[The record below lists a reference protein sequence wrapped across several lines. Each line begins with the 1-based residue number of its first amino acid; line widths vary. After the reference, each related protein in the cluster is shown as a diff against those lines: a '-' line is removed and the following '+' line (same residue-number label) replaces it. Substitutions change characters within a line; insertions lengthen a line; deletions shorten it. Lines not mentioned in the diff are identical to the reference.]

1 MPLLNIRLKNI
12 GPFRDA
18 SIPFSFPKRPVHSTI
33 DDECLEGFP
42 NMRVKR
48 CSIVSSPYRRTG
60 SLLCRAIVTAC
71 DPELRADDFPEAL
84 EAGGEASISADF
96 ADGDMLY
103 RITTTRVGHGLE
115 RKAYGRRI
123 HRHRSYEWMA
133 SLLSSESGI
142 PLAEALAHLPKTLFF
157 HPGMRIST
165 ALFGNPDVAFD
176 TLKAV
181 IGIVEPRAS
190 VVRRDEG
197 FEIGYG
203 RHLFVLT
210 DSAKTKASL
219 DDWEVRIF
227 AAVIVAAMLAS
238 TMTCERPLIVS
249 DMALSCLDP
258 NIEERIVLM
267 MIGRLGCGG
276 QLLHVTNDTGLL
288 TVNLPKHSF
297 LFLSRDMDD
306 AKAITASTLLKKPSA
321 SVWNAAEMD
330 MFDSLPDEGLL
341 DDLERKYPENRIV

>member
-1 MPLLNIRLKNI
+1 MPLLNIRLKDI

-42 NMRVKR
+42 DIRVKR

-71 DPELRADDFPEAL
+71 NPKLWAGDFPEEL
-84 EAGGEASISADF
+84 EAGSDASLTVDF

-103 RITTTRVGHGLE
+103 RITTVRSGHGLE

-123 HRHRSYEWMA
+123 HRYRSYEWMA

-157 HPGMRIST
+157 HPWMKVST
-165 ALFGNPDVAFD
+165 ALFGDPDVAFD
-176 TLKAV
+176 TLKAI
-181 IGIVEPRAS
+181 IGTVEPRAS

-210 DSAKTKASL
+210 GSAKTRTSL
-219 DDWEVRIF
+219 DDWEGRVF
-227 AAVIVAAMLAS
+227 DAVIVAAMLAS
-238 TMTCERPLIVS
+238 TMAFERPLIVS

-258 NIEERIVLM
+258 NIEERIALM
-267 MIGRLGCGG
+267 MIGRLKRGG

-288 TVNLPKHSF
+288 AVNLPKHSF

-306 AKAITASTLLKKPSA
+306 AMATTASTFLKKPSDN
-321 SVWNAAEMD
+321 VQNAAGMD
-330 MFDSLPDEGLL
+330 MFDSLPEEGIL